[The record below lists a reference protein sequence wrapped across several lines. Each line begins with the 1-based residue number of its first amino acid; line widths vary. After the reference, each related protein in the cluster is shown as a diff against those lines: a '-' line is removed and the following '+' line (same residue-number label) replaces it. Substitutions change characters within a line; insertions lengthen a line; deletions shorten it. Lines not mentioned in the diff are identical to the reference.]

1 MSNIQLLAKGAI
13 DSYLTNNPEISFFKT
28 QYKKHTNFAIESSLI
43 SLDTNTDLIFNN
55 NTNVNIP
62 RNGDLINNIFLYLEI
77 ESHCIKKKYGW
88 INNIGINIIDYIE
101 FKIGNNIINKI
112 DSIWLNIWQELTLD
126 SNKEKLYNKLIGNNS
141 INNNIMKDSEQKSR
155 KLELYI
161 PFIFFF
167 NKSYGLS
174 LPIIA
179 LQYINIS
186 VNIKL
191 KDYTLLINH
200 EKTLTKSNWEIE
212 PQINKAS
219 LICDYIYLD
228 TLERD
233 KIAKSTH
240 NILIEQVKHINKS
253 LINSNG
259 NHYENLKM
267 YNLTKSIYW
276 VFNSTKYNNNNIN
289 DVFLDI
295 NEYNATQRFVLICLF
310 HLFNKNIKAGSKIQI
325 IDININEISLLIIN
339 TEDNTIIQPVSS
351 ITFNKNY
358 IYYDNI
364 INIFSNVS
372 INKTINIEN
381 NNQNIDFTYITIENN
396 ILLDSNILSL
406 ITSDIFKTVSYST
419 DKNNIF
425 CNFVRNNLFGILSPN
440 EDIKIHQPNNYGLYI
455 NENGNI
461 MENFNFKME
470 SLERVPT
477 FDSNYFNLVQALYYS
492 KNLPKNGIYQYSFS
506 LYPDEHQPSGAANM
520 TNISNIEFIFDINE
534 KINEKNTTELNIY
547 TITYN
552 MLKITNGIGGIEYS

>member
-13 DSYLTNNPEISFFKT
+13 DSYLTDNPEISFFKT
-28 QYKKHTNFAIESSLI
+28 QYKKHTNFAIESTLI
-43 SLDTNTDLIFNN
+43 SLDSNTDLIFNN
-55 NTNVNIP
+55 NTSVNIP
-62 RNGDLINNIFLYLEI
+62 RNGDLINNIFLHVEI
-77 ESHCIKKKYGW
+77 ESQCFLKKYGW
-88 INNIGINIIDYIE
+88 IDNLGINIIDYIE

-112 DSIWLNIWQELTLD
+112 DSVWLNIWKELTLD
-126 SNKEKLYNKLIGNNS
+126 SNKDKIYNKLIGNES
-141 INNNIMKDSEQKSR
+141 INKNIIKDNKHKSR

-200 EKTLTKSNWEIE
+200 EKTLTKTDWEIE
-212 PQINKAS
+212 PQINKAN

-240 NILIEQVKHINKS
+240 NILIEQVKHINTS
-253 LINSNG
+253 LLNSNG

-267 YNLTKSIYW
+267 YNLTKSMYW

-310 HLFNKNIKAGSKIQI
+310 HLFDKDIEAGSKLQVIY
-325 IDININEISLLIIN
+325 INSNEIKLLIS
-339 TEDNTIIQPVSS
+339 TKDNIILQPVPG

-364 INIFSNVS
+364 INVFSNLS

-381 NNQNIDFTYITIENN
+381 NNQNIDLTFITIENN
-396 ILLDSNILSL
+396 ILLDSNILST
-406 ITSDIFKTVSYST
+406 ITSNIFKTVSNSIDT
-419 DKNNIF
+419 NNIF
-425 CNFVRNNLFGILSPN
+425 YNFTRKNLFGILSPN

-455 NENGNI
+455 NESGNI
-461 MENFNFKME
+461 MENFYFKME
-470 SLERVPT
+470 ALERVPN
-477 FDSNYFNLVQALYYS
+477 FDSTYFNLVQALYYS
-492 KNLPKNGIYQYSFS
+492 KNLPKTGIYQYSFS
-506 LYPDEHQPSGAANM
+506 LYPDDFQPSGAANM
-520 TNISNIEFIFDINE
+520 KNISNIEFIFDINK
-534 KINEKNTTELNIY
+534 KINEENTIELNIY
-547 TITYN
+547 TINYN
-552 MLKITNGIGGIEYS
+552 MLKITNGLGGVEYS

>member
-13 DSYLTNNPEISFFKT
+13 DSYLTDNPEISFFKT
-28 QYKKHTNFAIESSLI
+28 QYKKHTNFAIESTLI
-43 SLDTNTDLIFNN
+43 SLDSNTDLIFNN
-55 NTNVNIP
+55 NTSVNIP
-62 RNGDLINNIFLYLEI
+62 RNGDLINNIFLHVEI
-77 ESHCIKKKYGW
+77 ESQCFLKKYGW
-88 INNIGINIIDYIE
+88 IDNLGINIIDYIE

-112 DSIWLNIWQELTLD
+112 DSVWLNIWKELTLD
-126 SNKEKLYNKLIGNNS
+126 SNKDKIYNKLIGNES
-141 INNNIMKDSEQKSR
+141 INKNIIKDNKHKSR

-200 EKTLTKSNWEIE
+200 EKTLTKTDWEIE
-212 PQINKAS
+212 PQINKAN

-240 NILIEQVKHINKS
+240 NILIEQVKHINTS
-253 LINSNG
+253 LLNSNG

-267 YNLTKSIYW
+267 YNLTKSMYW

-310 HLFNKNIKAGSKIQI
+310 HLFDKDIEAGSKLQVIY
-325 IDININEISLLIIN
+325 INSNEIKLLIS
-339 TEDNTIIQPVSS
+339 TKDNIILQPVPG

-364 INIFSNVS
+364 INVFSNLS

-381 NNQNIDFTYITIENN
+381 NNQNIDLTFITIENN
-396 ILLDSNILSL
+396 ILLDSNILST
-406 ITSDIFKTVSYST
+406 ITSNIFKTVSNSIDT
-419 DKNNIF
+419 NNIF
-425 CNFVRNNLFGILSPN
+425 YNFTRKNLFGILSPN

-455 NENGNI
+455 NESGNI
-461 MENFNFKME
+461 MENFYFKME
-470 SLERVPT
+470 ALERVPN
-477 FDSNYFNLVQALYYS
+477 FDSTYFNLVQALYYS
-492 KNLPKNGIYQYSFS
+492 KNLPKTGIYQYSFS
-506 LYPDEHQPSGAANM
+506 LYPDDFQPSGAANM
-520 TNISNIEFIFDINE
+520 KNISNIEFIFDINK
-534 KINEKNTTELNIY
+534 KINEENTVELNIY
-547 TITYN
+547 TINYN
-552 MLKITNGIGGIEYS
+552 MLKITNGLGGVEYS